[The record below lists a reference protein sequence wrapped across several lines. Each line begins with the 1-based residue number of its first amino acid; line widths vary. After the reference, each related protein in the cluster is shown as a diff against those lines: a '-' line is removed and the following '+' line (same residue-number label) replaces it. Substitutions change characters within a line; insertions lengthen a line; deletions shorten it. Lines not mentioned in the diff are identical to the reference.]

1 MIVIWRFGS
10 SQAPTFVDGYPIV
23 AKPLGL
29 ASSIGMPAA
38 VRIPR
43 AVGICECCMHA
54 TKARKSV
61 ELSGC
66 AFSIMQSDLS
76 DTGFNA

>member
-29 ASSIGMPAA
+29 ASSIGVPSA

-43 AVGICECCMHA
+43 TIGFVNVACMQL
-54 TKARKSV
+54 TREKAF
-61 ELSGC
+61 EFSGC
-66 AFSIMQSDLS
+66 AFSIMQSDLFS
-76 DTGFNA
+76 IGFNA